1 MIALTA
7 AEVAELTGGRLLA
20 GTGSTEVTGPVVI
33 DSRAAVPGSLFV
45 ALPGERVDGHDF
57 AAAAVAAGAG
67 VVLAERAVDLDPAA
81 ALLVVDDAVAAL
93 GRLARGVL
101 DRLRARPSHAG
112 VAGPLV
118 VGVTGSQGKTTTKDL
133 LAHVLTPGGPVVA
146 PLGSFNN
153 EIGAPLTVLRADEA
167 TASLVVE
174 MGARGIGHI
183 ATLCAIA
190 PPDVGVELVV
200 GSAHAGEFGSLEA
213 TALAKGELVEALTA
227 DGLAVLNADD
237 DRVAAMASRTRARV
251 LTFGRSPGAD
261 VRAVDVELDDRARA
275 RFTLQHAGAA
285 APVTLRLHGE
295 HQVTNALAAAA
306 VALGTGRALA
316 EVAASLSTAED
327 LSPGRMQ
334 VVERAD
340 GITVVHDAYNAN
352 PDSVRAALK
361 ALVGMAT
368 TPSGTRRTW
377 AVLGEMLELGPASRD
392 EHDVIGRLVVRLDV
406 DQLLV
411 VGAGARPIYTG
422 AVMEGSWGEEAAFAT
437 DVDDALE
444 FLRPRLRPGDVVLV
458 KSSNGAGLARLATTL
473 ISTPISTTDS
483 TQATEASN
491 S

>member
-7 AEVAELTGGRLLA
+7 AEVAGLTGGRLLA
-20 GTGSTEVTGPVVI
+20 GTGSTGVSGPVVI
-33 DSRAAVPGSLFV
+33 DSRAATTGSLFV

-57 AAAAVAAGAG
+57 AAAAVAAGAR
-67 VVLAERAVDLDPAA
+67 VVLAERALDLEPTA
-81 ALLVVDDAVAAL
+81 ALVVVDDAVAAL

-101 DRLRARPSHAG
+101 DRLRADG
-112 VAGPLV
+112 AGPLV

-133 LAHVLTPGGPVVA
+133 LAHVLSPGGPVVA
-146 PLGSFNN
+146 PVGSFNN
-153 EIGAPLTVLRADEA
+153 EIGAPLTVLRADA
-167 TASLVVE
+167 RTASLVVE
-174 MGARGIGHI
+174 MGARGVGHI

-213 TALAKGELVEALTA
+213 TALAKGELVEALSA

-340 GITVVHDAYNAN
+340 GVTVVHDAYNAN

-368 TPSGTRRTW
+368 TPSGPRRTW

-422 AVMEGSWGEEAAFAT
+422 AVMEGSWGEEAAFAP

-473 ISTPISTTDS
+473 ISTLTSTTDS

>member
-7 AEVAELTGGRLLA
+7 AEVAGLTGGRLLA
-20 GTGSTEVTGPVVI
+20 GTGSTEVSGPVVI
-33 DSRAAVPGSLFV
+33 DSRAATTGSLFV

-57 AAAAVAAGAG
+57 AAAAVAAGAR
-67 VVLAERAVDLDPAA
+67 VVLAERALDLEPTA
-81 ALLVVDDAVAAL
+81 ALVVVDDAVAAL

-101 DRLRARPSHAG
+101 DRLRADG
-112 VAGPLV
+112 AGPLV

-133 LAHVLTPGGPVVA
+133 LAHVLSPGGPVVA
-146 PLGSFNN
+146 PVGSFNN
-153 EIGAPLTVLRADEA
+153 EIGAPLTVLRADA
-167 TASLVVE
+167 RTASLVVE
-174 MGARGIGHI
+174 MGARGVGHI
-183 ATLCAIA
+183 ATLCAVA

-213 TALAKGELVEALTA
+213 TALAKGELVEALGP

-306 VALGTGRALA
+306 VALGTGRALT

-340 GITVVHDAYNAN
+340 GVTVVHDAYNAN

-368 TPSGTRRTW
+368 TPSGPRRTW

-422 AVMEGSWGEEAAFAT
+422 AVMEGSWGEEAAFAP

-473 ISTPISTTDS
+473 ISTPTSTTDS
-483 TQATEASN
+483 TEATEASN